1 MMVLLGFQERYMTV
15 MMVVSSRMVA
25 HNIQMPQL
33 VTQTK

>member
-1 MMVLLGFQERYMTV
+1 MMVVLGFQVRYMTV

-25 HNIQMPQL
+25 HSMQMPQL